1 MIMTRLLLPQ
11 LKEVTTQSSHEADE
25 DLGLGDVRVI
35 RVTWQPESQHAEW
48 ILPKNLVGRL
58 DRDFE
63 HAVCRHEAV
72 VVNVLFVASEDPGSD
87 LIFARVLE
95 RSEPLVAMQRESVE
109 STIESVSD
117 SNVRYD
123 LRERLNMTRSA

>member
-11 LKEVTTQSSHEADE
+11 LKEVTTQSSQEADQ
-25 DLGLGDVRVI
+25 DLGLGDVCVVCR
-35 RVTWQPESQHAEW
+35 QPESEHAEW

-72 VVNVLFVASEDPGSD
+72 VVRVPFVTSEDPGSD
-87 LIFARVLE
+87 LVFARILE
-95 RSEPLVAMQRESVE
+95 RSEPLITMQRESVE
-109 STIESVSD
+109 STIESVCDSD
-117 SNVRYD
+117 VRYD